1 MVNYKNIHMKYVKQ
15 NLEVTYFSPLV
26 ITIILNTIQSFSFTR
41 IIPLGKK
48 NFFHSSRFGRYFCCY
63 LFCQFF
69 GMKEQWAMLQN
80 EATQANNGL
89 SSAVQYTVK

>member
-80 EATQANNGL
+80 EATQSNNGL

>member
-1 MVNYKNIHMKYVKQ
+1 MKYVKQ

-48 NFFHSSRFGRYFCCY
+48 IFFHSSRFGRYFCY